1 MLRKRNVKGRL
12 ATSLFFN
19 EKVSERGT
27 SQPQKH
33 LREDI
38 INLTFATDT
47 PAKSASTIQDALP
60 VNTSKKDG
68 NKIAERLAFP
78 LNLLQDKK
86 KQELSHVNY
95 SLKDVMMEK

>member
-19 EKVSERGT
+19 KKVSEHGT

-47 PAKSASTIQDALP
+47 PAKSASTVQDALP
-60 VNTSKKDG
+60 VNISKKDG
-68 NKIAERLAFP
+68 NKIAERLTFP

-86 KQELSHVNY
+86 SKN
-95 SLKDVMMEK
+95 